1 MLEKLAA
8 LVDPGDYLF
17 QLLQQRVRFGYRD
30 NGEVKTA
37 HRGVPF
43 GTAVACLFANIY
55 LTALD
60 RRLEG
65 IAGVRFFRYAD
76 DLLVLSPSP
85 AALQD
90 AARAFREE
98 IAALRLMSKRSH
110 ESECCFAPAE
120 TRFLQETGFPETA
133 GSAVPLAQVQR
144 FRHLGLEFR
153 VDASIGLSRDKFRK
167 ILNLFRYAFRRARG
181 RFRRTCDLQKRLELA
196 VHVARRTVE
205 HGVRNVAIIDYYL
218 RHVTDEAQLAR
229 LDRWL
234 AEEVLALA
242 LGRGHKKANFRSVPF
257 RRLRDL
263 GLPCLV
269 HRRRLILHGHIEAP
283 FFVWKNYQESKQP
296 SQRQNKR
303 REIRGA
309 RGAVA
314 RPDASRQP
322 AFSQNPEAAADA
334 SL

>member
-1 MLEKLAA
+1 GVNRCQRDTARELRGLGVPLYLMKRDIADFFDSIDHALMLEKLAA

-120 TRFLQETGFPETA
+120 
-133 GSAVPLAQVQR
+133 
-144 FRHLGLEFR
+144 
-153 VDASIGLSRDKFRK
+153 
-167 ILNLFRYAFRRARG
+167 
-181 RFRRTCDLQKRLELA
+181 
-196 VHVARRTVE
+196 
-205 HGVRNVAIIDYYL
+205 
-218 RHVTDEAQLAR
+218 
-229 LDRWL
+229 
-234 AEEVLALA
+234 
-242 LGRGHKKANFRSVPF
+242 
-257 RRLRDL
+257 
-263 GLPCLV
+263 
-269 HRRRLILHGHIEAP
+269 
-283 FFVWKNYQESKQP
+283 
-296 SQRQNKR
+296 
-303 REIRGA
+303 
-309 RGAVA
+309 
-314 RPDASRQP
+314 
-322 AFSQNPEAAADA
+322 
-334 SL
+334 